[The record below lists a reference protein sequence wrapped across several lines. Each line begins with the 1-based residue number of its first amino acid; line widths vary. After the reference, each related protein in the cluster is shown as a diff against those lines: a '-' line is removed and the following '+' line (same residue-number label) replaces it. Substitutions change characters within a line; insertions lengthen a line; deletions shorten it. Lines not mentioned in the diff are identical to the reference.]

1 MTNEE
6 KKKKLIRNQAEEII
20 ALQNIEKLENIK
32 IYSLHETKKI
42 IHELEVHQI
51 ELEMQNE
58 ELLTIQNELEKSK
71 KRYFDLYDMAPIGY
85 CALDKDGFIKE
96 ANFAFSN
103 FVGIERKKLINQSF
117 SKFIFLKDQD
127 IYYLYRKKISKS
139 QKQEECELRITKKDK
154 ITFWVL
160 LIAVEEINVNKEP
173 IFRLVINDISE
184 RKIIEEKLK
193 LSASVFKN
201 AGEAI
206 MITNLDGTISDV
218 NETFTKITGY
228 TKEEI
233 IGKSVSILISIE
245 KNKKYFTQMWKTLKS
260 VGSWRGELWSRRKN
274 GEIYAKML
282 NINTVY
288 DYEEKPSHF
297 VALFSDI
304 TAIKEYEN
312 SLKNM
317 AHFDQL
323 TKLPNRVLL
332 ADRIENKIMHTK
344 RNKQHLAVI
353 FLDLDEFKEINDTY
367 GHHIG
372 DKVLVYLA
380 QKMRESLREE
390 DTLARI
396 GGDEFVAVLSEF
408 TEISDALPIII
419 RLLESASSKIKI
431 DTIEIKL
438 SASLG
443 VTFYPQN
450 QIVNADLLLRQADQA
465 MYKSKLSGKNS
476 YSFFDIE
483 ENNLIRNRFESIEE
497 ITRALENKEFILY
510 YQPKVNM
517 RTHKVIG
524 VEALIRWQ
532 HPKKGILNPLD
543 FLQVLEE
550 NSFSI
555 DVGEW
560 VIHTALMQIKLWQEE
575 GLNISI
581 SVNIGAYQLLK
592 EGFVS
597 RLKNILSLYP
607 TINPNMLELE
617 VLENKRLKDLEKAKY
632 VMNECIKLGVTFSL
646 DDFGTG
652 YSSLVY
658 LKQLPIKQIKIDQ
671 NFVQGIINNPN
682 DLSIVEGIITLGKA
696 FNLTVLAEG
705 IETLEHRSILL
716 RLGCE
721 LGQGYD
727 IGYPMSVDFFS
738 KWLKEYNNI

>member
-6 KKKKLIRNQAEEII
+6 KKKKLIRNQAEKMI
-20 ALQNIEKLENIK
+20 ALQSIEKLENIK

-42 IHELEVHQI
+42 IHDLEVHQI

-85 CALDKDGFIKE
+85 CTLDKNGFIEE
-96 ANFAFSN
+96 ANLAFSN

-117 SKFIFLKDQD
+117 SKFVFQKDQD
-127 IYYLYRKKISKS
+127 IYYLYRKKNFKS

-154 ITFWVL
+154 TTFWAL
-160 LIAVEEINVNKEP
+160 LTAVEETNINKEP

-201 AGEAI
+201 VGEAI

-218 NETFTKITGY
+218 NEAFTKITGY

-245 KNKKYFTQMWKTLKS
+245 KNKKYFTQMWKTLNS
-260 VGSWRGELWSRRKN
+260 IGSWRGELWNKRKN

-288 DYEEKPSHF
+288 DYEEKPTHF

-312 SLKNM
+312 SLKNI

-332 ADRIENKIMHTK
+332 ADRIENKMIHAR

-372 DKVLVYLA
+372 DKVLVCLA
-380 QKMRESLREE
+380 QKMRESLREG

-431 DTIEIKL
+431 ERIEIKL

-465 MYKSKLSGKNS
+465 MYKSKLSGKNR
-476 YSFFDIE
+476 YSFFDTE
-483 ENNLIRNRFESIEE
+483 ENNLIRDHFESIEE
-497 ITRALENKEFILY
+497 INRALENKEFILY
-510 YQPKVNM
+510 YQPKINM

-543 FLQVLEE
+543 FLLILEE

-597 RLKNILSLYP
+597 RLKDILSLYP

-705 IETLEHRSILL
+705 IETLEHRLMLL
-716 RLGCE
+716 SLGCE

-727 IGYPMSVDFFS
+727 IGYPMSIDFFS
-738 KWLKEYNNI
+738 KWLKEYNNV

>member
-6 KKKKLIRNQAEEII
+6 KKKKLIRNQAEKMI
-20 ALQNIEKLENIK
+20 ALQSIEKLENIK

-42 IHELEVHQI
+42 IHDLEVHQI

-85 CALDKDGFIKE
+85 CTLDKNGFIEE
-96 ANFAFSN
+96 ANLAFSN
-103 FVGIERKKLINQSF
+103 FVGIERKKLIKQSF
-117 SKFIFLKDQD
+117 SKFVFQKDQD
-127 IYYLYRKKISKS
+127 IYYLYRKEKFKS
-139 QKQEECELRITKKDK
+139 QKQEECELRIIKKDK
-154 ITFWVL
+154 TTFWAL
-160 LIAVEEINVNKEP
+160 LTAVEETNINKEP

-201 AGEAI
+201 VGEAI

-218 NETFTKITGY
+218 NEAFTKITGY

-245 KNKKYFTQMWKTLKS
+245 KNKKYFTQMWKTLNS
-260 VGSWRGELWSRRKN
+260 IGSWRGELWNKRKN

-288 DYEEKPSHF
+288 DYEEKPTHF

-312 SLKNM
+312 SLKNI

-332 ADRIENKIMHTK
+332 ADRIENKMIHAR

-372 DKVLVYLA
+372 DKVLVCLA
-380 QKMRESLREE
+380 QKMRESLREG

-431 DTIEIKL
+431 ERIEIKL

-465 MYKSKLSGKNS
+465 MYKSKLSGKNR
-476 YSFFDIE
+476 YSFFDTE
-483 ENNLIRNRFESIEE
+483 ENNLIRDHFESIEE
-497 ITRALENKEFILY
+497 INRALENKEFILY
-510 YQPKVNM
+510 YQPKINM

-543 FLQVLEE
+543 FLLILEE

-597 RLKNILSLYP
+597 RLKDILSLYP

-705 IETLEHRSILL
+705 IETLEHRLMLL
-716 RLGCE
+716 SLGCE

-727 IGYPMSVDFFS
+727 IGYPMSIDFFS
-738 KWLKEYNNI
+738 KWLKEYNNV

>member
-6 KKKKLIRNQAEEII
+6 KKKKLIRNQAEKMI
-20 ALQNIEKLENIK
+20 ALQSIEKLENIK

-42 IHELEVHQI
+42 IHDLEVHQI

-85 CALDKDGFIKE
+85 CTLDKNGFIEE
-96 ANFAFSN
+96 ANLAFSN

-117 SKFIFLKDQD
+117 SKFVFQKDQD
-127 IYYLYRKKISKS
+127 IYYLYRKEKFKS
-139 QKQEECELRITKKDK
+139 QKQEECELRIIKKDK
-154 ITFWVL
+154 TTFWAL
-160 LIAVEEINVNKEP
+160 LTAVEETNINKEP

-201 AGEAI
+201 VGEAI

-218 NETFTKITGY
+218 NEAFTKITGY

-245 KNKKYFTQMWKTLKS
+245 KNKKYFTQMWKTLNS
-260 VGSWRGELWSRRKN
+260 IGSWRGELWNKRKN

-282 NINTVY
+282 NVTAVY

-312 SLKNM
+312 SLKNI

-332 ADRIENKIMHTK
+332 ADRIENKMIHAR

-372 DKVLVYLA
+372 DKVLVCLA
-380 QKMRESLREE
+380 QKMRESLREG

-431 DTIEIKL
+431 ERIEIKL

-465 MYKSKLSGKNS
+465 MYKSKLSGKN
-476 YSFFDIE
+476 
-483 ENNLIRNRFESIEE
+483 R
-497 ITRALENKEFILY
+497 LE
-510 YQPKVNM
+510 
-517 RTHKVIG
+517 
-524 VEALIRWQ
+524 W
-532 HPKKGILNPLD
+532 
-543 FLQVLEE
+543 
-550 NSFSI
+550 
-555 DVGEW
+555 
-560 VIHTALMQIKLWQEE
+560 
-575 GLNISI
+575 
-581 SVNIGAYQLLK
+581 
-592 EGFVS
+592 
-597 RLKNILSLYP
+597 
-607 TINPNMLELE
+607 
-617 VLENKRLKDLEKAKY
+617 
-632 VMNECIKLGVTFSL
+632 
-646 DDFGTG
+646 
-652 YSSLVY
+652 
-658 LKQLPIKQIKIDQ
+658 
-671 NFVQGIINNPN
+671 
-682 DLSIVEGIITLGKA
+682 
-696 FNLTVLAEG
+696 
-705 IETLEHRSILL
+705 
-716 RLGCE
+716 
-721 LGQGYD
+721 
-727 IGYPMSVDFFS
+727 
-738 KWLKEYNNI
+738 